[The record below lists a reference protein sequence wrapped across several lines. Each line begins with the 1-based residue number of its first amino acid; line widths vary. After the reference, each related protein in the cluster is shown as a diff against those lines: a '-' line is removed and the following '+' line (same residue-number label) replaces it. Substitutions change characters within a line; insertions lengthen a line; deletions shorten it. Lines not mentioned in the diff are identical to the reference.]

1 MTTPVYPASLPCFN
15 TNQYSL
21 TPKSG
26 TLQSE
31 MEPGQS
37 RFRRIRRDY
46 PTTISAETTLT
57 RAQAAL
63 FWGFWDYEAN
73 LGETAVYIPLLAEDG
88 VIDARLVRILPD
100 PSEENVGGDLVK
112 ISLKMLLVRMARLSA
127 DLYEYYL
134 AGGSIGEIDPL
145 AALTN
150 PLETL
155 VNVTIPQELGYV

>member
-1 MTTPVYPASLPCFN
+1 MPP
-15 TNQYSL
+15 
-21 TPKSG
+21 SG
-26 TLQSE
+26 R
-31 MEPGQS
+31 
-37 RFRRIRRDY
+37 RFRRLRRDY

-57 RAQAAL
+57 RVQAAL

-88 VIDARLVRILPD
+88 VVEARLVKILPD
-100 PSEENVGGDLVK
+100 PTEENMGGNFVK
-112 ISLKMLLVRMARLSA
+112 ITVKMLLVRMARLSA

-134 AGGSIGEIDPL
+134 AGGSIEEIESL

>member
-1 MTTPVYPASLPCFN
+1 MTTPVYPSVLPCFN
-15 TNQYSL
+15 TNPYSL

-31 MEPGQS
+31 MESGQS

-46 PTTISAETTLT
+46 PTTISAETTIT

-100 PSEENVGGDLVK
+100 PSEENIGGDLVK
-112 ISLKMLLVRMARLSA
+112 ISLKMLLVQSCRLSA
-127 DLYEYYL
+127 ETYEYYQS
-134 AGGSIGEIDPL
+134 GGSIEIIEAQASL
-145 AALTN
+145 FYN
-150 PLETL
+150 PLLT
-155 VNVTIPQELGYV
+155 VTNTTIPWEINQ

>member
-15 TNQYSL
+15 ANPYSL

-31 MEPGQS
+31 MESGQS
-37 RFRRIRRDY
+37 RFRRLRRDY
-46 PTTISAETTLT
+46 PATISAETTLT

-88 VIDARLVRILPD
+88 MIDARLVRILPD
-100 PSEENVGGDLVK
+100 PSEENIGGDLVK
-112 ISLKMLLVRMARLSA
+112 ISLKMLLVQSARLSA
-127 DLYEYYL
+127 DTYEYYQS
-134 AGGSIGEIDPL
+134 GGSVEIIEAQAALFYNPL
-145 AALTN
+145 AAVTN
-150 PLETL
+150 T
-155 VNVTIPQELGYV
+155 TIPGEINP